1 MQYEIIEYELWTIAT
16 DCPNYYNNSTQ
27 VVYFQNFRMI
37 VNATVRTIQGLLV
50 TAIPSIMLVVATG
63 MLIYQLKR
71 IKKVTVLRSSHGNNS
86 HEKST
91 KLVITVTISFIIS
104 TVPTGVWYLI
114 EYKAFN
120 YGTIV

>member
-1 MQYEIIEYELWTIAT
+1 
-16 DCPNYYNNSTQ
+16 
-27 VVYFQNFRMI
+27 MI